1 MQKQINNDQINLDK
15 LFKTIVN
22 YKWLILLT
30 TLITTLLMVL
40 FLYFSTSIYTSSSI
54 LEIKSKNKNNS
65 PDNFLLNSLSGG
77 TNQIDKEI
85 EILKTFLINKQ
96 ALEKINFQVSF
107 YENENFR
114 KVELY
119 KNSPIEIDNI
129 EIFNS
134 DILNKQFVIIPKDE
148 NSFMLRV
155 ENSIWDKLLNLLSP
169 QSAVQIDETLLYI
182 YGKEIKNKFFK
193 FTINK
198 KSVINDEIY
207 FTLHGDYRQVYD
219 DIISENLSIHQL
231 NAKAPLVEIVFQDSI
246 PLRGSEYVEELSKSF
261 IQQSI
266 TTKNEQNNKI
276 LKFIDKQ
283 LKNIK
288 GTLNIS
294 EERLESYKIN
304 NQVVDPSTQAKTY
317 IKKFSD
323 IEIELSENLLQQ
335 KLIEN
340 LIDFINHNDNLDAI
354 APSLMELN
362 DQPTVKLISILQTLQ
377 FEKEE
382 LETEYTSKFPKL
394 IIVKKKI
401 NSLRK
406 KIISNIENLRG
417 TIVKKRSLLKN
428 KKTVYENKIKN
439 LPTKEKNLVNIQ
451 RDYQVSSNMYNYLL
465 EKKTENEL
473 IIVATLSD
481 YKIIDHAHTSSD
493 PIKPKG
499 TLMLIIAPILGL
511 FFGIILAV
519 ILKSTNNKIANKEE
533 LEVLTNLPLLG
544 IIPLHKN
551 KKVKVEVYTNPNS
564 EFTESYRSL
573 RSHLPSK
580 RPDGRANI
588 ILATSTVENE
598 GKTTLIANLA
608 AVCQMAGYKSIIL
621 NLDLRKPTLHEYFD
635 LKNEKGMSSYLS
647 GKESIQNIIFS
658 TKYPDLHVIT
668 SGPIPSNPSELI
680 LSNKFNMLL
689 DILKTRYDYIFIDS
703 APVGLVSDTIHL
715 MKFTDLNIVIFKEN
729 HAEASYVDAIH
740 NILKKSNIK
749 NVGIVLNQSTSKN
762 KSNGYGY
769 GYGYGYDV

>member
-30 TLITTLLMVL
+30 TLITTLMMAL
-40 FLYFSTSIYTSSSI
+40 FLYFSTSIYTSNSI

-77 TNQIDKEI
+77 TSQIDKEI

-96 ALEKINFQVSF
+96 ALEKINFQVS
-107 YENENFR
+107 YYKDENFK

-119 KNSPIEIDNI
+119 ENSPISIDNI
-129 EIFNS
+129 EIFNN
-134 DILNKQFVIIPKDE
+134 DIVNKQFIIIPKDE
-148 NSFMLRV
+148 NTFTLRLEHSV
-155 ENSIWDKLLNLLSP
+155 LDKLLNLLSLKT
-169 QSAVQIDETLLYI
+169 VVKIDETLLYP
-182 YGKEIKNKFFK
+182 YGKEIKNNFFK
-193 FTINK
+193 FTVNK
-198 KSVINDEIY
+198 KSINNGEIS

-219 DIISENLSIHQL
+219 EIISKSLTIHQL
-231 NAKAPLVEIVFQDSI
+231 NAKAPLIEISFQDSI
-246 PLRGSEYVEELSKSF
+246 PSRGSQYVEELSKSF

-283 LKNIK
+283 LKNTK

-294 EERLESYKIN
+294 EEKLENYKIN
-304 NQVVDPSTQAKTY
+304 NQVIDPGTQAKTY

-406 KIISNIENLRG
+406 KIISNIENLRE

-428 KKTVYENKIKN
+428 KKTIYENKIKN

-481 YKIIDHAHTSSD
+481 YKIIDHAHASTD

-519 ILKSTNNKIANKEE
+519 ILKSTNNKILNKEE
-533 LEVLTNLPLLG
+533 LEALTDLPLLG

-551 KKVKVEVYTNPNS
+551 KKVKVEVYADPNS

-580 RPDGRANI
+580 KEDGRANI

-715 MKFTDLNIVIFKEN
+715 MKFTDLNIIIFKEN
-729 HAEASYVDAIH
+729 HAEAPYVDAIH
-740 NILKKSNIK
+740 SIIKKSNIK